1 MAARLP
7 TLLFCIFLLLCH
19 QTSSKN
25 APILWVPGESFY
37 PLQIYTALVTV
48 SPKRLNFAQSGIGGG
63 GGSPHLSPGR
73 CSSWRAPR
81 LPGGRFNQPAASP
94 YERLSQSPEGWLDV
108 DGRFSFFKRCR
119 LKKKKSQKCPPPKK
133 TGQRWAIQPK
143 FGVNFFLPIGVKNI
157 FLPNWVFFAFRFF
170 CS

>member
-63 GGSPHLSPGR
+63 TRHTCPQGVAQAGGHPV
-73 CSSWRAPR
+73 
-81 LPGGRFNQPAASP
+81 PGGGFNQPAASP

-119 LKKKKSQKCPPPKK
+119 LKKKKSQKCPPPQKNGSK
-133 TGQRWAIQPK
+133 MGYPAQIRGQ
-143 FGVNFFLPIGVKNI
+143 F
-157 FLPNWVFFAFRFF
+157 FFADWGQKYFF
-170 CS
+170 A